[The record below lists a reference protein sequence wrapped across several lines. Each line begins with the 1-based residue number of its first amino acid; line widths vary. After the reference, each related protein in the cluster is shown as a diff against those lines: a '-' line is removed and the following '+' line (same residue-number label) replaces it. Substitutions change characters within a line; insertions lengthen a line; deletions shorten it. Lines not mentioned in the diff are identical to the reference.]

1 MPVAERPD
9 RGPHAPQPHAAP
21 SMSTLLASCA
31 AANAVSTP
39 PPAPRRAEERDTRG
53 PGTGEGPGDRRERR
67 SEAA

>member
-9 RGPHAPQPHAAP
+9 RGPRAAQPHAAP

-39 PPAPRRAEERDTRG
+39 PAAPRSTEENTRG
-53 PGTGEGPGDRRERR
+53 HGADEGAGDERERR